1 MNTAIRSALTL
12 AALTGSALAGVQTTS
27 QSFSFSSGQTPAF
40 LDFDYFNTM
49 GGTRQLTG
57 VTIRLDVDVFAV
69 MTFENYTLDPV
80 ASGTWSAEVLA
91 NFVFQAGTDDG
102 GEGNGP
108 PFFGL
113 GGIGGEFTMDLPAG
127 TPNPNPDPF
136 EPPVFPGTA
145 EYVFGDAQIHSV
157 IEADAFT
164 FDDFTGDGTFTG
176 VYGQFQEFLFL
187 DGPGWGLLGG
197 YFSTF
202 DETGTL
208 TIEYEYTTIPA
219 PASAVLLAGLGS
231 FGFRRRR

>member
-1 MNTAIRSALTL
+1 MKTAIRSALTL

-27 QSFSFSSGQTPAF
+27 QSFSFSSGQTPAL

-57 VTIRLDVDVFAV
+57 VSIDLNVDVFAV
-69 MTFENYTLDPV
+69 MTFENYTLEPV
-80 ASGTWSAEVLA
+80 AAGTWSAEVFA
-91 NFVFQAGTDDG
+91 NFVFQAGNDDG

-113 GGIGGEFTMDLPAG
+113 GGIGGDFTMDLPAG
-127 TPNPNPDPF
+127 TDNPNPDPF
-136 EPPVFPGTA
+136 EPPVVPGTA
-145 EYVFGDAQIHSV
+145 DYVFGSAQVHSV
-157 IEADAFT
+157 IEAEPHT
-164 FDDFTGDGTFTG
+164 FDDFTGEGTFTG

-187 DGPGWGLLGG
+187 DGPGWGLLNG

-208 TIEYEYTTIPA
+208 TIRYEYTTIPA
-219 PASAVLLAGLGS
+219 PASAAMLGAL
-231 FGFRRRR
+231 GALGNRRRR